1 MGRSRVTFCVGMLL
15 LVALIVAAC
24 GGSGSSSSAT
34 NGGTE
39 EGAGGSSVEG
49 STIAYVT
56 GVVGDPYWVTTKC
69 GIEAAAAERGAS
81 VESSGPAGAD
91 VSEEVQAL
99 NATAVNQPDGV
110 VLGPFSPTAFLAPVS
125 KLMGEGVPVAMSGIP
140 LGKGVG
146 YATFSTDFVEGGN
159 SLAAV
164 IGEITEGTG
173 TMGIVALGPGQTNDE
188 ERYKSLVEILEKE
201 DPELN
206 VLSPQYAEA
215 STSEAANITTS
226 LIQGNP
232 DMKVIYATDGPQAQG
247 AESAIAAAGDQD
259 KIKLISFDATPQ
271 QVQLLEEGKLAA
283 TVAQSPFLSGKES
296 AEVILDYIEENG
308 ARGGEVPASG
318 KITETPFKI
327 LTPKNINSPEAED
340 FRYVSKCS

>member
-1 MGRSRVTFCVGMLL
+1 MGKLRLAFCGLA
-15 LVALIVAAC
+15 LVVLALTAAAC
-24 GGSGSSSSAT
+24 GSSGDSSSST
-34 NGGTE
+34 SGGGE
-39 EGAGGSSVEG
+39 SDGGGSAEG
-49 STIAYVT
+49 STIAFVT
-56 GVVGDPYWVTTKC
+56 GVVGDPYWISTKC
-69 GIEAAAAERGAS
+69 GVEAAADERGAS

-125 KLMGEGVPVAMSGIP
+125 KLMGEGVPVSMSGIP

-146 YATFSTDFVEGGN
+146 YSTFATDFVEGGN
-159 SLAAV
+159 SLAEV
-164 IGEITEGTG
+164 VNEITGGTG

-215 STSEAANITTS
+215 STSEAANLTSS

-232 DMKVIYATDGPQAQG
+232 DLKVIYATDGPQAQG
-247 AESAIAAAGDQD
+247 AASAIAAAGVEDTV
-259 KIKLISFDATPQ
+259 KLISFDAIPQ
-271 QVQLLEEGKLAA
+271 QVKLLEEGKLAA

-296 AEVILDYIEENG
+296 AEAILDYIEENG
-308 ARGGEVPASG
+308 ARAGQVPASA
-318 KITETPFKI
+318 KITETPFKV
-327 LTPKNINSPEAED
+327 LTPENINSPEAKD